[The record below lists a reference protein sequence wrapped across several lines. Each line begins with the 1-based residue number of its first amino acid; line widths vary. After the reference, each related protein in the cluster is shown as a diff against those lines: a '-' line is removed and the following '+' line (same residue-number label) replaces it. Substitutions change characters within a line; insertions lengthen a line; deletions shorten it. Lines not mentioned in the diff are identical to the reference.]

1 MHKLTVLLAVTLV
14 ACNQQP
20 AAPLVAADLEIT
32 PAMPGKSMRAAYL
45 ALTNNTDDAIR
56 ISRVTSD
63 AFAIVELHETTVD
76 DGVARMRP
84 LDALIIPAGA
94 TVRLQRG
101 GKHLMLMRARD
112 LQDSATLTLSSD
124 DLPLLTIDYRFDPES
139 GR

>member
-1 MHKLTVLLAVTLV
+1 MHKLTVLLAVALV

-101 GKHLMLMRARD
+101 GKHLMLMRPSGTAASITLRFFD
-112 LQDSATLTLSSD
+112 GDQPVLTVSA
-124 DLPLLTIDYRFDPES
+124 PLAAES
-139 GR
+139 G

>member
-1 MHKLTVLLAVTLV
+1 MHKLTVLLAVALV
-14 ACNQQP
+14 VCNQQP

-84 LDALIIPAGA
+84 LDALVIPAGA

-101 GKHLMLMRARD
+101 GKHLMLMRPSGTAASITLRFFD
-112 LQDSATLTLSSD
+112 GDQPVLTVSA
-124 DLPLLTIDYRFDPES
+124 PLATES
-139 GR
+139 G